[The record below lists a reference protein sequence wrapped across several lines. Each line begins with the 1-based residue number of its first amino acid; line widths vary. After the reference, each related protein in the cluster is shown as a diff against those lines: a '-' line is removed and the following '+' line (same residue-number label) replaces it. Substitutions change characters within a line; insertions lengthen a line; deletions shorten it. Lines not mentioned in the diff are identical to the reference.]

1 VSGRVTLE
9 PDTFKLVDFDPGELT
24 ALVEGLLDDVGLD
37 RPVRLEIDQT
47 TPLGH
52 TAIRSIDPVV
62 LFCESGALE
71 DPRKLRALSP
81 SGARIEL
88 GRMLFRVRD
97 QLDPAFGAPADGS
110 TITLQEQA
118 AWDAYA
124 VGRVIRAG
132 HSHFDERQRR
142 LYQFRTRHGFSD
154 AGDAAFAALWD
165 GQDLTW
171 ADIQQLSASGNTRA
185 A

>member
-1 VSGRVTLE
+1 MSDRVILE
-9 PDTFKLVDFDPGELT
+9 PDTFKLVDFDPAELK
-24 ALVEGLLDDVGLD
+24 ALIDGLLDVVGLD
-37 RPVRLEIDQT
+37 QPVTLEIDQT

-52 TAIRSIDPVV
+52 TAIRSIDPIV
-62 LFCESGALE
+62 LFAESGALE
-71 DPRKLRALSP
+71 DPRQLRALNP
-81 SGARIEL
+81 AGARIEL

-97 QLDPAFGAPADGS
+97 RLDTAFGEVPDDDAIS
-110 TITLQEQA
+110 LQEQA

-124 VGRVIRAG
+124 VGRIVRAG
-132 HSHFDERQRR
+132 HSYYDERQRR

-165 GQDLTW
+165 GVDLTW
-171 ADIQQLSASGNTRA
+171 PKIAALSAEGNTRA